1 MLTRVGWTLKRVS
14 VYSYAKKVIGL
25 PQVPKIISNALSNAS
40 NRKHTVKCIKYTTF
54 ILVKQAANIFD
65 CQLKRIMRLTKANNI
80 RKKITEF
87 IRSWLNGIDNKK
99 NMNVIARSRAL
110 FSFRSMHVALYR
122 TFAAYEYVIKFIAH
136 TKNKYLRHSLAW
148 PISCRI

>member
-1 MLTRVGWTLKRVS
+1 MKQALAFLNMLTRVGWTLKRVS

-40 NRKHTVKCIKYTTF
+40 NRKHTVKCIKYATF

-99 NMNVIARSRAL
+99 YECYCSLAL
-110 FSFRSMHVALYR
+110 FFFIQIDACGALSYIRCIWICNQVYR
-122 TFAAYEYVIKFIAH
+122 AH
-136 TKNKYLRHSLAW
+136 KK
-148 PISCRI
+148 